1 MVRDSFPGTE
11 TDATGVTKQN
21 TSRMPDYIYLLE
33 NRLSPAQQNALR
45 HVRDAARDASM
56 TVFLAGGAVRDL
68 TSGFPV
74 RDLDFSVQG
83 NALKLKKALEKAGGE
98 FWGDHEPTHTV
109 YFWFPGSVSVEVSSS
124 RREEYPKPG
133 KPVYH
138 WAPIL
143 EDLRRRDFT
152 ANAMALSLNEGSWG
166 LLLDP
171 LNGVADI
178 EARHVRLA
186 SNYGFIEDPSRMVRA
201 IRLSARTGWQ
211 MDERTQ
217 ARYQNAK
224 AEGLMEQI
232 SAFARGY
239 ELEEIAH
246 EEDPLKALRALEAE
260 GWMKVL
266 YPAWTA
272 AKADT
277 KGLEELNKILIRL
290 LMVGVGSDPSAAHIE
305 LLTAKMQPKDVA
317 GLKRLFPRRG
327 FVEQWNRL
335 EQSAKEFSKVL
346 LGKAAAKPSAA
357 WKLLVSHQAEPVL
370 WLAYSSKN
378 AQVKEKFNS
387 FFNVWPEARQKIP
400 TTLMAEMR
408 ITPDLP
414 NYGEIAELLFFE
426 FMDGK
431 LQTEEEIRKFLEPYS
446 PPAPPPPVVIRR
458 PRGRRAEPKIEE
470 EEEVEPPARD
480 SDEDGEEE
488 EEDERAPSPL
498 GEDVPLPP
506 KKGGAPAPVKAVK
519 GAKVAPA
526 PAAPAPAKA
535 PAKAVKGAK
544 VAPAPAAPAPVA
556 PIKGAPAKAAKE
568 APKTVTAAKVAP
580 KAAEKPKTPEKPKAP
595 EKAPAK
601 APAKPEPKAAV
612 KAKAPEKKPA
622 VKVVAKPAQ
631 KPAPKP
637 APKPAKPAA
646 KKQAAVPAR
655 KPAKPAKAAPKKAA
669 KPSKPAK
676 KAPPKKKR

>member
-1 MVRDSFPGTE
+1 
-11 TDATGVTKQN
+11 
-21 TSRMPDYIYLLE
+21 MPDYIYLLE

-45 HVRDAARDASM
+45 QVRDAARDAGM

-83 NALKLKKALEKAGGE
+83 NALKLKKALEKSGGV
-98 FWGDHEPTHTV
+98 FWGDHEPSRTLF
-109 YFWFPGSVSVEVSSS
+109 FWFPGSVRVEVSSA

-152 ANAMALSLNEGSWG
+152 ANAMAISLNEGSWG

-171 LNGVADI
+171 LNGFADI
-178 EARHVRLA
+178 EARHLRLA
-186 SNYGFIEDPSRMVRA
+186 SNYGFIEDPSRMLRA
-201 IRLSARTGWQ
+201 VRLSARTGWE
-211 MDERTQ
+211 MDERTK

-224 AEGLMEQI
+224 DENLMEQL

-260 GWMKVL
+260 GWMKTL

-272 AKADT
+272 AKADL
-277 KGLEELNKILIRL
+277 KGLDELNKILIRL
-290 LMVGVGSDPSAAHIE
+290 LMLGVSPDPSAAHLE
-305 LLTAKMQPKDVA
+305 LLTAKLQPKDLA
-317 GLKRLFPRRG
+317 NLKRLFPRRG
-327 FVEQWNRL
+327 FVEQWNHL
-335 EQSAKEFSKVL
+335 EQSAKDFSKEL

-357 WKLLVSHQAEPVL
+357 WKLLVSYPAEAVL
-370 WLAYSSKN
+370 WLAFSSKN

-387 FFNVWPEARQKIP
+387 FFNVWPESRQKIP

-414 NYGEIAELLFFE
+414 TYGEIAEKLFFE

-431 LQTEEEIRKFLEPYS
+431 LQTEEEIRAFLTPYS

-458 PRGRRAEPKIEE
+458 PRGRRAEIKIEE
-470 EEEVEPPARD
+470 EEEVELPVSNGD
-480 SDEDGEEE
+480 EESEDEDESETL
-488 EEDERAPSPL
+488 PSVL
-498 GEDVPLPP
+498 GDAVPLPP
-506 KKGGAPAPVKAVK
+506 KKG
-519 GAKVAPA
+519 
-526 PAAPAPAKA
+526 AATAPAKA
-535 PAKAVKGAK
+535 AKGAK
-544 VAPAPAAPAPVA
+544 AAPAAAPVT
-556 PIKGAPAKAAKE
+556 AKAAKE
-568 APKTVTAAKVAP
+568 APKPVASL
-580 KAAEKPKTPEKPKAP
+580 KAAPKAP
-595 EKAPAK
+595 EKPKIPEKSAAKPVARPPAKPAPKVAAK
-601 APAKPEPKAAV
+601 APAKPA
-612 KAKAPEKKPA
+612 AKAM
-622 VKVVAKPAQ
+622 AKPAAK

-637 APKPAKPAA
+637 AAQSAA
-646 KKQAAVPAR
+646 KKSPPKKQASAPAR
-655 KPAKPAKAAPKKAA
+655 KPAKPAKVVAKPTAKKAA
-669 KPSKPAK
+669 KPAK
-676 KAPPKKKR
+676 KSPPKKKR

>member
-11 TDATGVTKQN
+11 TDATRVNQQN

-45 HVRDAARDASM
+45 HVRDAARDAGM

-98 FWGDHEPTHTV
+98 FWGDHEPTHTL
-109 YFWFPGSVSVEVSSS
+109 YFWFPGSVRVEVSSS

-224 AEGLMEQI
+224 GEGLMEQI

-266 YPAWTA
+266 CPAWTA

-290 LMVGVGSDPSAAHIE
+290 LMVGVSSDPSAAHIE

-317 GLKRLFPRRG
+317 GLKRMFPRRG
-327 FVEQWNRL
+327 FVDQWNHL
-335 EQSAKEFSKVL
+335 EQGAKEFSKEL

-357 WKLLVSHQAEPVL
+357 WKLLVSYHAEPVL

-426 FMDGK
+426 FMDGQ
-431 LQTEEEIRKFLEPYS
+431 LQTEEEIRKFLQPYS

-470 EEEVEPPARD
+470 EEEVELPARD
-480 SDEDGEEE
+480 SDEEGEEE
-488 EEDERAPSPL
+488 EEDERSPSPL

-506 KKGGAPAPVKAVK
+506 KKGAAPAPV
-519 GAKVAPA
+519 
-526 PAAPAPAKA
+526 KA

-544 VAPAPAAPAPVA
+544 PVPAPAAPAPVA
-556 PIKGAPAKAAKE
+556 PIKGAPAKASKE
-568 APKTVTAAKVAP
+568 APKPATAAKVAP
-580 KAAEKPKTPEKPKAP
+580 RAPEKPKAP
-595 EKAPAK
+595 EKSPAK
-601 APAKPEPKAAV
+601 TPAKPEPKAA
-612 KAKAPEKKPA
+612 AKG
-622 VKVVAKPAQ
+622 
-631 KPAPKP
+631 
-637 APKPAKPAA
+637 
-646 KKQAAVPAR
+646 
-655 KPAKPAKAAPKKAA
+655 
-669 KPSKPAK
+669 SLW
-676 KAPPKKKR
+676 

>member
-1 MVRDSFPGTE
+1 
-11 TDATGVTKQN
+11 
-21 TSRMPDYIYLLE
+21 MPDYIYLLE

-45 HVRDAARDASM
+45 QVRDAARDAGM

-83 NALKLKKALEKAGGE
+83 NALKLKKALEKSGGV
-98 FWGDHEPTHTV
+98 FWGDHEPSRTLF
-109 YFWFPGSVSVEVSSS
+109 FWFPGSVRVEVSSA

-152 ANAMALSLNEGSWG
+152 ANAMAISLNEGSWG

-171 LNGVADI
+171 LNGFADI
-178 EARHVRLA
+178 EARHLRLA
-186 SNYGFIEDPSRMVRA
+186 SNYGFIEDPSRMLRA
-201 IRLSARTGWQ
+201 VRLSARTGWE
-211 MDERTQ
+211 MDERTK

-224 AEGLMEQI
+224 DENLMEQL

-260 GWMKVL
+260 GWMKTL

-272 AKADT
+272 AKADL
-277 KGLEELNKILIRL
+277 KGLDELNKILIRL
-290 LMVGVGSDPSAAHIE
+290 LMLGVSPDPSAAHLE
-305 LLTAKMQPKDVA
+305 LLTAKLQPKDLA
-317 GLKRLFPRRG
+317 NLKRLFPRRG
-327 FVEQWNRL
+327 FVEQWNHL
-335 EQSAKEFSKVL
+335 EQSAKDFSKEL

-357 WKLLVSHQAEPVL
+357 WKLLVSYPAEAVL
-370 WLAYSSKN
+370 WLAFSSKN

-387 FFNVWPEARQKIP
+387 FFNVWPESRQKIP

-414 NYGEIAELLFFE
+414 TYGEIAEKLFFE

-431 LQTEEEIRKFLEPYS
+431 LQTEEEIRAFLTPYS

-458 PRGRRAEPKIEE
+458 PRGRRAEIKIEE
-470 EEEVEPPARD
+470 EEEVELPVSNGD
-480 SDEDGEEE
+480 EESEDEDESETL
-488 EEDERAPSPL
+488 PSVL
-498 GEDVPLPP
+498 GDAVPLPP
-506 KKGGAPAPVKAVK
+506 KKG
-519 GAKVAPA
+519 
-526 PAAPAPAKA
+526 AATAPAKA
-535 PAKAVKGAK
+535 AKGAK
-544 VAPAPAAPAPVA
+544 AAPAAAPVT
-556 PIKGAPAKAAKE
+556 AKAAKE
-568 APKTVTAAKVAP
+568 APKPVASL
-580 KAAEKPKTPEKPKAP
+580 KAAPKAP
-595 EKAPAK
+595 EKPKIPEKSAAKPVARPPAKPAPKVAAK
-601 APAKPEPKAAV
+601 APAKPA
-612 KAKAPEKKPA
+612 AKA
-622 VKVVAKPAQ
+622 VAKPAAK

-637 APKPAKPAA
+637 AAQSAA
-646 KKQAAVPAR
+646 KKSPQKKQASAPAR
-655 KPAKPAKAAPKKAA
+655 KPAKPAKVVAKPTAKKAA
-669 KPSKPAK
+669 KPAK
-676 KAPPKKKR
+676 KSPPKKKR

>member
-1 MVRDSFPGTE
+1 
-11 TDATGVTKQN
+11 
-21 TSRMPDYIYLLE
+21 MPDYIYLLE

-45 HVRDAARDASM
+45 QVRDAARDASM

-83 NALKLKKALEKAGGE
+83 NALKLKKALEKAGGT
-98 FWGDHEPTHTV
+98 FWGDHEPSRTLF
-109 YFWFPGSVSVEVSSS
+109 FWFPGSVRVEVSSA

-152 ANAMALSLNEGSWG
+152 ANAMAISLNEGSWG

-171 LNGVADI
+171 LNGFADI
-178 EARHVRLA
+178 EARHLRLA
-186 SNYGFIEDPSRMVRA
+186 SNYGFIEDPSRMLRA
-201 IRLSARTGWQ
+201 VRLSARTGWE
-211 MDERTQ
+211 MDERTK

-246 EEDPLKALRALEAE
+246 EEDPLKTLRALDTE
-260 GWMKVL
+260 GWMKSL
-266 YPAWTA
+266 YAPWTPAR
-272 AKADT
+272 ADT
-277 KGLEELNKILIRL
+277 KGLEELNKIYVRL
-290 LMVGVGSDPSAAHIE
+290 LMLGVNPDPSAAQLE
-305 LLTAKMQPKDVA
+305 LLTAKMPPKDVA

-327 FVEQWNRL
+327 FVEQWNHL
-335 EQSAKEFSKVL
+335 EQSAKEFSKDL
-346 LGKAAAKPSAA
+346 LGKNASTPSTA

-370 WLAYSSKN
+370 WLAFSSKN
-378 AQVKEKFNS
+378 AAVKEKFNN

-400 TTLMAEMR
+400 TTIMAEMR

-414 NYGEIAELLFFE
+414 DYGKVAELLFFQ

-431 LQTEEEIRKFLEPYS
+431 LQTEEELRAFLAPFS

-458 PRGRRAEPKIEE
+458 PRGRRAEIKIEE
-470 EEEVEPPARD
+470 EEEVEAPVRNAD
-480 SDEDGEEE
+480 DESDDA
-488 EEDERAPSPL
+488 DERDALPSVL
-498 GEDVPLPP
+498 GGDAIPLPP
-506 KKGGAPAPVKAVK
+506 RKGAAPAKPGK
-519 GAKVAPA
+519 GAK
-526 PAAPAPAKA
+526 AAPGPIPAKS
-535 PAKAVKGAK
+535 
-544 VAPAPAAPAPVA
+544 
-556 PIKGAPAKAAKE
+556 AKE
-568 APKTVTAAKVAP
+568 SAKPTTAALKPGQKLPAAKV
-580 KAAEKPKTPEKPKAP
+580 PEKPKLPAAKVP

-601 APAKPEPKAAV
+601 AAAKPEPKAPAQ
-612 KAKAPEKKPA
+612 APEKKPA
-622 VKVVAKPAQ
+622 PKPPAK

-637 APKPAKPAA
+637 AAKAAAKKAPAKTAAKKSPKPAA
-646 KKQAAVPAR
+646 KKPAPKKQAPAR
-655 KPAKPAKAAPKKAA
+655 KPAKPAKKHAKKPA

>member
-1 MVRDSFPGTE
+1 
-11 TDATGVTKQN
+11 
-21 TSRMPDYIYLLE
+21 MPDYIYLLE

-45 HVRDAARDASM
+45 HVRDAARDAGM

-83 NALKLKKALEKAGGE
+83 NALKLKKTLEKAGGV
-98 FWGDHEPTHTV
+98 FWGDHEPSHTLF
-109 YFWFPGSVSVEVSSS
+109 FWFPGSVRVEVSSA

-143 EDLRRRDFT
+143 DDLRRRDFT
-152 ANAMALSLNEGSWG
+152 VNAMALSLNEGSWG

-178 EARHVRLA
+178 EARHLRLA
-186 SNYGFIEDPSRMVRA
+186 SNYGFIEDPSRMIRAVRFT
-201 IRLSARTGWQ
+201 ARTGWE
-211 MDERTQ
+211 MDERTK

-224 AEGLMEQI
+224 AEGMMEQI

-266 YPAWTA
+266 DPAWTA
-272 AKADT
+272 AKADV
-277 KGLEELNKILIRL
+277 KGLDELDRILIKL
-290 LMVGVGSDPSAAHIE
+290 LVLGVSPDPSAAHIE

-317 GLKRLFPRRG
+317 SLKRLLPRRG
-327 FVEQWNRL
+327 FVEQWNHL
-335 EQSAKEFSKVL
+335 EQSAKEFSKDL
-346 LGKAAAKPSAA
+346 LGKAAAKPSAT
-357 WKLLVSHQAEPVL
+357 WKLLVSYQAEPVL
-370 WLAYSSKN
+370 WLAFSSKN
-378 AQVKEKFNS
+378 AQVKEKFNN

-414 NYGEIAELLFFE
+414 NYGEIAEMLFFE

-431 LQTEEEIRKFLEPYS
+431 LLTEEEIRKFLEPHS

-470 EEEVEPPARD
+470 EEEVERPTRD
-480 SDEDGEEE
+480 ADEEGEEE
-488 EEDERAPSPL
+488 EEEETAPSPL
-498 GEDVPLPP
+498 GDDVPLPP
-506 KKGGAPAPVKAVK
+506 RKGAAPAKTPAAPVK
-519 GAKVAPA
+519 GAK
-526 PAAPAPAKA
+526 
-535 PAKAVKGAK
+535 GAK
-544 VAPAPAAPAPVA
+544 AAPAPVA
-556 PIKGAPAKAAKE
+556 PVKSAKE
-568 APKTVTAAKVAP
+568 APKSAVAQKAAPKPPEKAKAPEKPPAKVVPAKAP
-580 KAAEKPKTPEKPKAP
+580 AKSAKPEPKPAVKPKAP
-595 EKAPAK
+595 EK
-601 APAKPEPKAAV
+601 KAAV
-612 KAKAPEKKPA
+612 KAAPKPATKPAKKP
-622 VKVVAKPAQ
+622 V
-631 KPAPKP
+631 KPAPK
-637 APKPAKPAA
+637 KHAA
-646 KKQAAVPAR
+646 APAR
-655 KPAKPAKAAPKKAA
+655 KPAKPAKAAPKKPA
-669 KPSKPAK
+669 KPSKPTK
-676 KAPPKKKR
+676 KAPAKKKR

>member
-1 MVRDSFPGTE
+1 
-11 TDATGVTKQN
+11 
-21 TSRMPDYIYLLE
+21 MPDYIYLLE

-45 HVRDAARDASM
+45 QVRDAARDAGM

-83 NALKLKKALEKAGGE
+83 NALKLKKPLEKAGGT
-98 FWGDHEPTHTV
+98 FWGDHEPSRTLF
-109 YFWFPGSVSVEVSSS
+109 FWFPGSVRVEVSSA

-152 ANAMALSLNEGSWG
+152 ANAMAISLNEGSWG

-171 LNGVADI
+171 LNGFADI
-178 EARHVRLA
+178 EARHLRTA
-186 SNYGFIEDPSRMVRA
+186 SNYGFIEDPSRMLRA
-201 IRLSARTGWQ
+201 VRLSARTGWE
-211 MDERTQ
+211 MDERTKT
-217 ARYQNAK
+217 RYQNAK
-224 AEGLMEQI
+224 TENLMEQI

-246 EEDPLKALRALEAE
+246 EEDPLKALRALDAE
-260 GWMKVL
+260 GWMKSL
-266 YPAWTA
+266 YAPWIP

-277 KGLEELNKILIRL
+277 KGLEELNKIFVRL
-290 LMVGVGSDPSAAHIE
+290 LMLGVNPDPSAAHLE

-327 FVEQWNRL
+327 FVEQWNHL
-335 EQSAKEFSKVL
+335 EQSAKEFSKEL
-346 LGKAAAKPSAA
+346 LGKAASTPSAA

-370 WLAYSSKN
+370 WLAFSSKN
-378 AQVKEKFNS
+378 PQVKEKFNN

-400 TTLMAEMR
+400 TTIMAEMR

-414 NYGEIAELLFFE
+414 DYGKVAELLFFQ

-431 LQTEEEIRKFLEPYS
+431 LQTEEELRAFLAPFS

-458 PRGRRAEPKIEE
+458 PRGRRAEIKIEE
-470 EEEVEPPARD
+470 EEEVEVPARNAD
-480 SDEDGEEE
+480 DESDD
-488 EEDERAPSPL
+488 EDERDALPSVL
-498 GEDVPLPP
+498 GDAVPLPP
-506 KKGGAPAPVKAVK
+506 RK
-519 GAKVAPA
+519 GA
-526 PAAPAPAKA
+526 A
-535 PAKAVKGAK
+535 PAKAVAPARTGKGAK
-544 VAPAPAAPAPVA
+544 AAPPPAPV
-556 PIKGAPAKAAKE
+556 KSAKE
-568 APKTVTAAKVAP
+568 SVKPTTAALKPGQKLPAAKVA
-580 KAAEKPKTPEKPKAP
+580 EKPKVA

-601 APAKPEPKAAV
+601 APAKPEPKAA
-612 KAKAPEKKPA
+612 AKAPEKKVAPKPPVKAAAKKAPA
-622 VKVVAKPAQ
+622 KTAAKKSAKHTAK
-631 KPAPKP
+631 KPAPK
-637 APKPAKPAA
+637 
-646 KKQAAVPAR
+646 KQAPAR
-655 KPAKPAKAAPKKAA
+655 KPAKSAKAAKPAKKPAK

-676 KAPPKKKR
+676 KAPKKKRR

>member
-1 MVRDSFPGTE
+1 
-11 TDATGVTKQN
+11 
-21 TSRMPDYIYLLE
+21 MPDYIYLLE

-45 HVRDAARDASM
+45 QVRDTARDAGM
-56 TVFLAGGAVRDL
+56 PVFLTGGAVRDL

-98 FWGDHEPTHTV
+98 FWGDHEPSRTLF
-109 YFWFPGSVSVEVSSS
+109 FWFPGSVRVEVSSS
-124 RREEYPKPG
+124 RSEEYAKAG

-152 ANAMALSLNEGSWG
+152 ANAMAISLNEGSWG

-171 LNGVADI
+171 LNGFADI
-178 EARHVRLA
+178 EARHLRLA
-186 SNYGFIEDPSRMVRA
+186 SNYGFLEDPARMLRA
-201 IRLSARTGWQ
+201 IRFTARTGWE
-211 MDERTQ
+211 MDERTKS
-217 ARYQNAK
+217 RYQNAK

-232 SAFARGY
+232 PAFSRGY

-260 GWMKVL
+260 GWMKTL

-272 AKADT
+272 ARADT
-277 KGLEELNKILIRL
+277 KGLEDLNRILIKL
-290 LMVGVGSDPSAAHIE
+290 LMLGMSPDPSAAHME

-327 FVEQWNRL
+327 FVEQWNKL
-335 EQSAKEFSKVL
+335 ESSAKEFSKEL

-357 WKLLVSHQAEPVL
+357 WKLLVSYQAEPVL

-378 AQVKEKFNS
+378 AAVKEKFNN

-414 NYGEIAELLFFE
+414 NYGEIAEMLFFE

-431 LQTEEEIRKFLEPYS
+431 LQTEEEIRKFLEPHS

-458 PRGRRAEPKIEE
+458 PRGRRAEIRIEE
-470 EEEVEPPARD
+470 EEEVELPARG
-480 SDEDGEEE
+480 DEEGEEE
-488 EEDERAPSPL
+488 EEREEMPSPL
-498 GEDVPLPP
+498 EDDVPLPP
-506 KKGGAPAPVKAVK
+506 KKGAAPV
-519 GAKVAPA
+519 
-526 PAAPAPAKA
+526 PAKA
-535 PAKAVKGAK
+535 ARGGKAA
-544 VAPAPAAPAPVA
+544 ASAAPV
-556 PIKGAPAKAAKE
+556 KAAKE
-568 APKTVTAAKVAP
+568 APKGAAPLKVAP
-580 KAAEKPKTPEKPKAP
+580 KAPETA
-595 EKAPAK
+595 A
-601 APAKPEPKAAV
+601 AKPEAKVAV
-612 KAKAPEKKPA
+612 KAKAAEKAAEKA
-622 VKVVAKPAQ
+622 AAKVAAKPAAKVPA
-631 KPAPKP
+631 KPTAKAAPKK
-637 APKPAKPAA
+637 AAAKPAA
-646 KKQAAVPAR
+646 KKQAAVQKKAALPAR
-655 KPAKPAKAAPKKAA
+655 RPAKPAAK
-669 KPSKPAK
+669 KPSNKPAK
-676 KAPPKKKR
+676 KAASKKKR